1 MEGLDRQG
9 RPIVLDDAE
18 RSRFGLSFDAVAD
31 AYDRV
36 RPRYPEALF
45 DDMAEIGGLGD
56 ETSVLEIGCGTGI
69 ATRSLLGRGWRV
81 LAVEPGPAMAEVA
94 RRDSGDER
102 LEVEERPFEAWEP
115 RDRRFALVFSATA
128 FHWVDPIVKWA
139 KTSEVLLDGG
149 HLALATNRTVSAS
162 TFEDLY
168 AATRELHELHG
179 LGMDEG
185 PSPSAETLERAL
197 HAAPPDIG
205 AVWGVADP
213 KGGAMPAGNLF
224 DPPVI
229 RCYHWEQA
237 YSARDAATLLSTYS
251 PYLAI
256 PEHARSHLLAGIE
269 NAVNEGFNG
278 SVTRRYL
285 SILAVARRASA

>member
-1 MEGLDRQG
+1 MEGLDGQG
-9 RPIVLDDAE
+9 RPIVLNDAE

-36 RPRYPEALF
+36 RPRYPDALF
-45 DDMAEIGGLGD
+45 DDVAVISGLGH
-56 ETSVLEIGCGTGI
+56 EAAVLEIGCGTGI
-69 ATRSLLGRGWRV
+69 ATRSLLARGWHV
-81 LAVEPGPAMAEVA
+81 LAVEPGTAMAEVA
-94 RRDSGDER
+94 RRDARNER
-102 LEVEERPFEAWEP
+102 LEVEEQPFEAWEP
-115 RDRRFALVFSATA
+115 RGRRFALVFSATA
-128 FHWVDPIVKWA
+128 FHWVDPNTKWGKA
-139 KTSEVLLDGG
+139 AEVLLDGG
-149 HLALATNRTVSAS
+149 HLALATTRTVSGS

-168 AATRELHELHG
+168 AATRTLHEQHG
-179 LGMDEG
+179 FGMDDG
-185 PSPSAETLERAL
+185 PSPSAETLEMAL

-213 KGGAMPAGNLF
+213 KGGATPAGELF

-229 RCYHWEQA
+229 CCYGWEQS

-256 PEHARSHLLAGIE
+256 PEDARSHLLAGVE
-269 NAVNEGFNG
+269 TEVNRRFNG

-285 SILAVARRASA
+285 TILSVARRG